1 VRAVILALALLFIGL
16 FGALTVA
23 DIVHNG
29 LNALDVVSI
38 LVLTLFT
45 VGIVGALRNPP
56 RQ

>member
-1 VRAVILALALLFIGL
+1 MRAVVLALALLFIGL